1 MRYLLV
7 EWYWTKQPKKQEGI
21 TEHGDF
27 LNNPKKCPHLGS
39 YTWRYKQCMYLH
51 DPEREIEWNW
61 PIILNWL
68 VVDLPLWKIWKS
80 VGMIIPNIWKH
91 KKCSKPPTRLIFA
104 WPIILKIRTL
114 LEIKWHKKLALYVGL
129 SETLRAYPKISWD
142 SRVWGSHRIRRLITN
157 TIFKHALLVAN
168 PSISRKQ
175 PHKSISKGILR
186 WSHWGIP
193 STVQPCLSS
202 NIFSACIL
210 FC

>member
-39 YTWRYKQCMYLH
+39 YTWRCKPSSTALDSGSETASPMH
-51 DPEREIEWNW
+51 VFAWPGKGNW
-61 PIILNWL
+61 MKLT
-68 VVDLPLWKIWKS
+68 
-80 VGMIIPNIWKH
+80 H
-91 KKCSKPPTRLIFA
+91 KKCSKPPTRLILA
-104 WPIILKIRTL
+104 WPVILKIRTL

-142 SRVWGSHRIRRLITN
+142 RGSHRIRRLITN

-175 PHKSISKGILR
+175 PHKSISKGILQ

-202 NIFSACIL
+202 NIFFSFSIL
-210 FC
+210 YC